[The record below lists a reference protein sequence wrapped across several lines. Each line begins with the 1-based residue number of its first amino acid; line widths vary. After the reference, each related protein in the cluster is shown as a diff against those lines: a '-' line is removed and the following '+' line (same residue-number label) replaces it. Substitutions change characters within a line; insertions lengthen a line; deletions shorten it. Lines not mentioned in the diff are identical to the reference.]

1 MPVYLFVGL
10 GNPGRTYEKTRHNLG
25 FMVLDRLAERWNGR
39 FKTGFGPYDFF
50 QAKAA
55 GGTVLL
61 VKPTTFMNRSGAA
74 VQDAVR
80 RYEVTLSSVIVVCD
94 DFNLPLGALR
104 LRPKGSDGGH
114 NGLASVIQSLGTS
127 DFGRLRLGIGL
138 QPRADVVDYVLSRF
152 PRKEQAAV
160 ETLVEDGSE
169 ALIAAAENGLD
180 WAMNRY
186 NRGIPE

>member
-1 MPVYLFVGL
+1 MPVHLFVGL
-10 GNPGRTYEKTRHNLG
+10 GNPGKTYEKTRHNLG
-25 FMVLDRLAERWNGR
+25 FMVLDRLAERWDGR
-39 FKTGFGPYDFF
+39 FKPGFGPYDFY
-50 QAKAA
+50 QTKTP
-55 GGTVLL
+55 GGKILL
-61 VKPTTFMNRSGAA
+61 VKPSTFMNRSGAA

-80 RYEVTLSSVIVVCD
+80 RYEVPLSGLIVICD
-94 DFNLPLGALR
+94 DFNLPLGTLR

-138 QPRADVVDYVLSRF
+138 RPGAGTVDYVLSRF

-160 ETLVEDGSE
+160 ETLVEDGAD
-169 ALIAAAENGLD
+169 ALIAAAENGFE

-186 NRGIPE
+186 NRGNSE

>member
-1 MPVYLFVGL
+1 MSVYLFVGL

-25 FMVLDRLAERWNGR
+25 FMVLDRLAERWGGR

-55 GGTVLL
+55 GDTILL
-61 VKPTTFMNRSGAA
+61 VKPATFMNRSGAA

-80 RYEVTLSSVIVVCD
+80 RYEVPLSSVIVVCD
-94 DFNLPLGALR
+94 DFNIPLGALR

-114 NGLASVIQSLGTS
+114 NGLASVVQSLGTS

-138 QPRADVVDYVLSRF
+138 RPGADVIDYVLSRF

-160 ETLVEDGSE
+160 EALVEDGSD
-169 ALIAAAENGLD
+169 ALIATAENGLD

-186 NRGIPE
+186 NRGNPE

>member
-1 MPVYLFVGL
+1 MPVHLFVGL

-25 FMVLDRLAERWNGR
+25 FMVLDRLAERWGGR
-39 FKTGFGPYDFF
+39 FKPGFGPYDFL
-50 QAKAA
+50 QTKAP
-55 GGTVLL
+55 GGKILL
-61 VKPTTFMNRSGAA
+61 VKPSTFMNRSGAA

-80 RYEVTLSSVIVVCD
+80 RYEVPLSALIVICD
-94 DFNLPLGALR
+94 DFNLPLGTLR

-114 NGLASVIQSLGTS
+114 NGLASVIQALGTS

-138 QPRADVVDYVLSRF
+138 RPGAGTVDYVLSRF

-160 ETLVEDGSE
+160 ETLVEDGAD
-169 ALIAAAENGLD
+169 ALIAAAENGFE

-186 NRGIPE
+186 NRGNSE